1 MAAVYPGV
9 PAGMLAHR
17 CRAVVSE
24 FAMAFDERD
33 YSKEREVRR
42 FEAWLRDQPSHRDQ
56 SAPDDNL
63 PWWMAVL
70 WWLVIA
76 LVIMVV
82 VKRLL

>member
-1 MAAVYPGV
+1 MAAVYLGV

-42 FEAWLRDQPSHRDQ
+42 FEAWLRDEPADSDRRPS
-56 SAPDDNL
+56 DDNL

-76 LVIMVV
+76 LVIMVAI
-82 VKRLL
+82 KRLL